1 MPIYEYAAVTRGC
14 VHCEAHFDVLQKLAD
29 APLTQCPQC
38 GAAVRRVISAPNVAS
53 GNAHVLSDDH
63 AATSGFTQYR
73 RSEKGAHANAYAN
86 GPRHLSA
93 K

>member
-29 APLTQCPQC
+29 APLTHCPQC

-53 GNAHVLSDDH
+53 GNARVLSEDH
-63 AATSGFTQYR
+63 AAKRGFTQYR
-73 RSEKGAHANAYAN
+73 RSEKGVYEKAYGK
-86 GPRHLSA
+86 GPRYISD